1 MTTALVILAWIFMLV
16 GLVGTLLPVLPGTV
30 LIWLG
35 AALYGWATGFVAV
48 DGWLLLGMA
57 AIAAVAYGLSYLTG
71 ILGARRMGASRWGM
85 IGAAIGGLMGLLLI
99 GPVGILVGPF
109 AGATIGEVM
118 AGRRGREAIRA
129 GIGGVL
135 GALSGTLLNFLAGLA
150 MLGLV
155 LSQVW

>member
-1 MTTALVILAWIFMLV
+1 
-16 GLVGTLLPVLPGTV
+16 
-30 LIWLG
+30 
-35 AALYGWATGFVAV
+35 
-48 DGWLLLGMA
+48 
-57 AIAAVAYGLSYLTG
+57 
-71 ILGARRMGASRWGM
+71 
-85 IGAAIGGLMGLLLI
+85 MGLLLI

-129 GIGGVL
+129 GVGGVL